1 MQWRG
6 VIKDK
11 TLTQKDIASILAN
24 CFLSRTSF
32 IPSNE
37 EPLLPTNKKTILR
50 QNDKVAHVIRAI
62 AACVQGSGMSN

>member
-1 MQWRG
+1 MPPDR
-6 VIKDK
+6 I
-11 TLTQKDIASILAN
+11 
-24 CFLSRTSF
+24 

-62 AACVQGSGMSN
+62 AACVQGSGISN